1 MRRRF
6 PWIDVKSRTKETII
20 SINFCR
26 VTVPSNRVKPIS
38 FQWIHESFNSRDRI
52 AKLSFPNIWQIWHLL
67 KKKWLCIIELWLID
81 HKFNSISM
89 ELILLTKRNTS
100 RIHVQGN
107 EHVFNHTSLTYNL
120 EFLDQIYALKLR
132 NPNLCDYHTNS
143 IEYHQFLQTL

>member
-1 MRRRF
+1 MSNHAQKRR
-6 PWIDVKSRTKETII
+6 
-20 SINFCR
+20 
-26 VTVPSNRVKPIS
+26 S
-38 FQWIHESFNSRDRI
+38 FQSTFVEWLFPAIGSNPSVVSEYMSHSTPEIES
-52 AKLSFPNIWQIWHLL
+52 PNYHFQIFDKFDIYW
-67 KKKWLCIIELWLID
+67 KKWLCIIELWLID

-100 RIHVQGN
+100 WIHVQGN